1 MEMKPG
7 QVQELDELVR
17 AAAERFRTSPP
28 RDSAD
33 WVHQA
38 EVMLANTKALHE
50 AGRISED
57 FRFQSVS
64 MAINT
69 IFDERLSSGEY
80 EDVLAQPR
88 LRATRHDHDPTL
100 WLLLA
105 ETFREYGEDQIARLI
120 EFSPAAFRQRY
131 ERAWWAVEAERAP
144 IA

>member
-1 MEMKPG
+1 
-7 QVQELDELVR
+7 
-17 AAAERFRTSPP
+17 
-28 RDSAD
+28 
-33 WVHQA
+33 
-38 EVMLANTKALHE
+38 MLANTKALHE

-64 MAINT
+64 MAINM

-88 LRATRHDHDPTL
+88 LQATRHDHYDPTL

-131 ERAWWAVEAERAP
+131 ERALSALEAEGAP
-144 IA
+144 LG